1 MKNQKKF
8 SNSSFGKRFLSTALS
23 VAMAATLMPALPAS
37 QADAAE
43 PELLK
48 AGAIN
53 TTAEHV
59 TEGQPFPSG
68 TAGSTY
74 FRIPAFIV
82 TDDGNLLAA
91 ADARYSTTGDGG
103 GLDTIAS
110 VSKDGGKTW
119 SYSFPLYFPDS
130 AGYAGTDATT
140 IIDPML
146 VQDDEGT
153 IYCMADVNPTG
164 VTTMGGYTPP
174 GAGTGY
180 ITVNGKE
187 RLALTSDYSKVNTV
201 PTADTTSYD
210 YYVGDWNKDG
220 YAPVLK
226 RADNTASEYAV
237 DKWYNLYSVKGNEYV
252 ADLKQTQVNSETE
265 IQQNAFYKDSKL
277 HVYNT
282 GYMMWA
288 KSTDDGM
295 TWGDP
300 EILNPQIKRVGGND
314 PETALLVSPGQG
326 LLTTDKTLIVP
337 FYNHGD
343 AEENSSIAWKDAGSN
358 TWKRSNDVPG
368 AANGGWW
375 TSESEAVELSD
386 GTIRLFARSGKGTV
400 TYADATRDSDN
411 NLVFAAPVDTGVS
424 CTSSCNVTAIK
435 YSKKID
441 GKEAILVGMP
451 GGSGRA
457 NGKIFTFLVNED
469 KSLTLKNTFSVPN
482 SASCYAYSCMSELQ
496 DGTIGLLWEI
506 SAATIRYDNFNITEL
521 VTNGYIE
528 GAEVSMDLWAN
539 ESYTREYTIS
549 SEYETGMTQKPDETI
564 AKAVITRGTEDGKP
578 TKAVELHAHVANN
591 ESNLSSFAA
600 DADGSLDIAKA
611 ELTITATD
619 KEDVYTVYNESTKN
633 YLINSNATKYFSAT
647 KENDMKIA
655 HEESEDTF
663 RICRA
668 NADGSFDRYL
678 IMYFPN
684 MDFNGNSGG
693 FTADSRWSPEMTLLE
708 KQDIVT
714 EEDELPGYKAVKTIT
729 SGKKYL
735 LTYKFEDRYIV
746 LYPTNGTANQ
756 TKLASVKEVPAALK
770 ATTVTITGV
779 GEGQTEAVIDGIT
792 YKINCKGN
800 PKINMVA
807 GQTQFFE
814 GVQEYSS
821 ADSKIATIEKGTEA
835 RNALFDCKD
844 YSNGNLNGYSDVPNW
859 DINML
864 EAEFVVEKTG
874 DNYTL
879 YSPVEQK
886 YLVNQ
891 NATNY
896 FTSEAITQSLTPVEN
911 ADGTISFEIRRVS
924 DDNLNDRYV
933 YFFYERMAFDAVS
946 AKAGFE
952 TRGDFGF
959 EFLEKQDTVTNL
971 DPIPGYKRVSEITSG
986 KSYLITEYYDNGSDR
1001 GIIVL
1006 YPRIGIVN
1014 QSKLYQAVDVEGAIL
1029 TAKAEGTV
1037 QVTIDGIVYD
1047 VKIGECKH
1055 DGGTRVPN
1063 AVAATCEEKGYSGD
1077 VYCALCN
1084 ELIKKGTDLAPTG
1097 HNWDEG
1103 KVTTP
1108 ATLESDGEMT
1118 YTCKNDSSHTKT
1130 EVITS
1135 MDFAKSELTTAID
1148 TATEE
1153 AAKDI
1158 YTEATKS
1165 KLDIALAA
1173 ANKVK
1178 DSTDKA
1184 AVVAALNDLQA
1195 AIDGLV
1201 TKEFQTALDALNEI
1215 IGREIPNLDTYT
1227 DATKKKLEDAR
1238 NAAKAL
1244 IDSDNATAAKLKA
1257 EYAKVQAAIDGLV
1270 TKTVQEKIDKLED
1283 IVKTDIGDINS
1294 YTEATREVLAKAI
1307 EEANALL
1314 KSGKATEAELQAV
1327 YEKVDAALK
1336 GLVTQTREEANKAMD
1351 AQLTAA
1357 AGLLGKKDVYTAES
1371 LAALQKAYD
1380 AAKAVRN
1387 DVSKDAAAVT
1397 AAMEQLKTAVAG
1409 LKKISADSQLP
1420 AVGSTFKYKNAVY
1433 KVTKSAAKGGTVTFV
1448 KPVKKTNKKFTVPA
1462 SAKSGSITFKVTA
1475 IANGAFKGNKKLTS
1489 VVIGSNV
1496 KTIGTSAFSGDKKL
1510 KKITVKSKVL
1520 KKVGKK
1526 ALKGIHA
1533 KCTIKVPKAKKAA
1546 YKKVFKGKGQKA
1558 SVKVK

>member
-1 MKNQKKF
+1 MKKQKKF
-8 SNSSFGKRFLSTALS
+8 SNNGFGKRFLSTVVS
-23 VAMAATLMPALPAS
+23 MAMVATLMPAVPAA

-53 TTAEHV
+53 TTTEHV
-59 TEGQPFPSG
+59 TQGQPFPSG
-68 TAGSTY
+68 TGGSTY

-82 TDDGNLLAA
+82 TANGNLLAA

-110 VSKDGGKTW
+110 VSKDGGETW

-146 VQDDEGT
+146 VQDDDGT

-164 VTTMGGYTPP
+164 VTTMGGYTSP
-174 GAGTGY
+174 GPGTGY
-180 ITVNGKE
+180 ITVDGKE

-210 YYVGDWNKDG
+210 YYVGDWNEAG
-220 YAPVLK
+220 YAPVIK
-226 RADNTASEYAV
+226 RADNKASEYAV

-265 IQQNAFYKDSKL
+265 IQQNAFYKGSKL

-282 GYMMWA
+282 GYMMYA
-288 KSTDDGM
+288 KSTDDGL

-300 EILNPQIKRVGGND
+300 EILNPQIKRVGGDD

-326 LLTTDKTLIVP
+326 LLTTDKTLIIP

-368 AANGGWW
+368 ASNGGWW

-386 GTIRLFARSGKGTV
+386 GTIRLFARSNKGTV
-400 TYADATRDSDN
+400 TYADATRDSSN
-411 NLVFAAPVDTGVS
+411 NLVFSAPVDTGIS
-424 CTSSCNVTAIK
+424 CTSTCNVTAIK

-469 KSLTLKNTFSVPN
+469 KSLTLKSTFSVPN
-482 SASCYAYSCMSELQ
+482 SASCYAYSCMSELS

-528 GAEVSMDLWAN
+528 GAEVSVDLWAN
-539 ESYTREYTIS
+539 ETYTREYTIDR
-549 SEYETGMTQKPDETI
+549 EYITGMTKEPDAAI
-564 AKAVITRGTEDGKP
+564 ATAEVTRASEDGESGI
-578 TKAVELHAHVANN
+578 VVGLHAHVANN
-591 ESNLSSFAA
+591 DSNLSSFAA
-600 DADGSLDIAKA
+600 DADTSLDFENAEFTVSSVEGQEDIYTIKSEKA
-611 ELTITATD
+611 GLYLTNVSGAGQFFSTD
-619 KEDVYTVYNESTKN
+619 AGN
-633 YLINSNATKYFSAT
+633 
-647 KENDMKIA
+647 MKIA
-655 HEESEDTF
+655 KTEGKDTF
-663 RICRA
+663 RICK
-668 NADGSFDRYL
+668 ADGKRFVILYKK
-678 IMYFPN
+678 N
-684 MDFNGNSGG
+684 MDFNSNTGYSDG
-693 FTADSRWSPEMTLLE
+693 DDQYELTLLE
-708 KQDIVT
+708 KQEKISDDDPV
-714 EEDELPGYKAVKTIT
+714 PGYKVVTEVT

-735 LTYKFEDRYIV
+735 ISYIWTDGSVIV

-756 TKLASVKEVPAALK
+756 TKLVSVKDLSVAPK

-779 GEGQTEAVIDGIT
+779 AEGQTEAVIDGIT

-821 ADSKIATIEKGTEA
+821 ADANVATIEAGTES
-835 RNALFDCKD
+835 RNALFDCEG
-844 YSNGNLNGYSDVPNW
+844 YSNGNLDGYSETPNW

-864 EAEFVVEKTG
+864 EAEFTVEKVG

-896 FTSEAITQSLTPVEN
+896 FTNEAITQSLTPVEN

-952 TRGDFGF
+952 TRGDFAF
-959 EFLEKQDTVTNL
+959 EFLEKQDTITNL

-986 KSYLITEYYDNGSDR
+986 KNYLVTEYYENDTES

-1006 YPRIGIVN
+1006 YPRIGITN

-1055 DGGTRVPN
+1055 DGSRRVPN

-1084 ELIKKGTDLAPTG
+1084 ELIEKGTEIAPTG

-1118 YTCKNDSSHTKT
+1118 YTCKNDSSHTRT

-1135 MDFAKSELTTAID
+1135 LDFAKSELTNAID
-1148 TATEE
+1148 TATAE

-1158 YTEATKS
+1158 YTEATKG
-1165 KLDIALAA
+1165 KLDTALAA
-1173 ANKVK
+1173 ANNVK
-1178 DSTDKA
+1178 DSDDKA

-1201 TKEFQTALDALNEI
+1201 TKEFQTALDSLNEI
-1215 IGREIPNLDTYT
+1215 INREIPNLDTYT
-1227 DATKKKLEDAR
+1227 DATKQKLADAR

-1244 IDSDNATAAKLKA
+1244 IDSDNVTVAKLKA

-1270 TKTVQEKIDKLED
+1270 TKAVQEKIDKLED
-1283 IVKTDIGDINS
+1283 IVKTDVGDINS
-1294 YTEATREVLAKAI
+1294 YTEATRVALTEAI
-1307 EEANALL
+1307 EAANALL
-1314 KSGKATEAELQAV
+1314 KSGKATEAELQAA
-1327 YEKVDAALK
+1327 YEKVEAALK
-1336 GLVTQTREEANKAMD
+1336 GLVTQTRAEADKAMD

-1357 AGLLGKKDVYTAES
+1357 AGLLGQKDVYTAES

-1387 DVSKDAAAVT
+1387 DASKDAAAVT
-1397 AAMEQLKTAVAG
+1397 AAMDQLKKAVAG
-1409 LKKISADSQLP
+1409 LTKIPAEPKLP
-1420 AVGSTFKYKNAVY
+1420 AVGSTFEYKSAVY

-1448 KPVKKTNKKFTVPA
+1448 KPAKKTNKKFTVPA
-1462 SAKSGSITFKVTA
+1462 SAKKDGITFTVTA
-1475 IANGAFKGNKKLTS
+1475 IAKGAFKNNKKLAS
-1489 VVIGSNV
+1489 VVIGKNV
-1496 KTIGTSAFSGDKKL
+1496 KNIGANAFSGDGKL

-1526 ALKGIHA
+1526 ALKGINA

-1546 YKKVFKGKGQKA
+1546 YKKIFKGKGQKA